1 MTTILD
7 LQEDHSHHQPE
18 GQLPDQCQN
27 HQNETIVMGKMAEVA
42 VALAAEV
49 PIAMGEGR
57 TEKGATLAVA
67 VEVGARSEVEG
78 RRVLRLWLKS

>member
-1 MTTILD
+1 
-7 LQEDHSHHQPE
+7 
-18 GQLPDQCQN
+18 
-27 HQNETIVMGKMAEVA
+27 MGKMAEVA